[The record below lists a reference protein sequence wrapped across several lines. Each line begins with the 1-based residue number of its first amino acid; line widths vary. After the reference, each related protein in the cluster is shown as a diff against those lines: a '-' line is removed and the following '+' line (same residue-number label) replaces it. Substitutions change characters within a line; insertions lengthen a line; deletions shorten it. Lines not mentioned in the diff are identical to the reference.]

1 MIIDTH
7 CHFDMITNPESH
19 LKRWEQNGNIIIG
32 MTNSPQHFR
41 IGHPHVLGFKHIRL
55 ALGFHP
61 QLATDNY
68 QELSLFK
75 SLFSSTSYIGE
86 VGLDFSKDFI
96 HSKDVQLSSFAYI
109 CECLRGQNKIVSV
122 HSRKGEVETL
132 NMLKEYSVNNVI
144 FHWYSGPLRLIEEIV
159 AAGYYFSVNEAM
171 TISESGRKII
181 SRIPLDRI
189 LTESDAPFNRKS
201 NIKNALTNLGISEY
215 QIYNNFQTLLNRI
228 K

>member
-1 MIIDTH
+1 M
-7 CHFDMITNPESH
+7 
-19 LKRWEQNGNIIIG
+19 
-32 MTNSPQHFR
+32 
-41 IGHPHVLGFKHIRL
+41 
-55 ALGFHP
+55 
-61 QLATDNY
+61 
-68 QELSLFK
+68 
-75 SLFSSTSYIGE
+75 
-86 VGLDFSKDFI
+86 DFSKDFI

-159 AAGYYFSVNEAM
+159 VAGYYFSVNEAM